1 VIGRKRPPARHQ
13 LSVDNDHCRR
23 YGFCVAEA
31 PELFELTTSGGLRYR
46 RIVAQGQL
54 EAARAAA
61 RICPTLA
68 ITLAEAESPTRGRN
82 R

>member
-1 VIGRKRPPARHQ
+1 MGRKRPPTRNQ
-13 LSVDNDHCRR
+13 LSVNNDVCRR

-31 PELFELTTSGGLRYR
+31 PGLFELTPGGGLRHR
-46 RIVAQGQL
+46 RVVPPREL
-54 EAARAAA
+54 ENARAAA

-68 ITLAEAESPTRGRN
+68 ITLAEAESPTRGGRG